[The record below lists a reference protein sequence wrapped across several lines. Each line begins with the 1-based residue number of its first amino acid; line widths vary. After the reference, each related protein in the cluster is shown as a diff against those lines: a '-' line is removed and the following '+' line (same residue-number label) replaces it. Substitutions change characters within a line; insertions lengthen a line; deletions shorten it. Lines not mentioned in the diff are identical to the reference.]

1 MKKIGFFF
9 LTLAALAVFC
19 GFVFF
24 HLGTYLEGTAQ
35 QPRAADLI
43 VVLGGDAGARSLT
56 GARLYTQ
63 GYAPN
68 VLLTGLD
75 DGEKD
80 AVPFYLHWRS
90 QVLMAY
96 GVSESALLFDLVSQ
110 NSYQEAQNTA
120 ALMAKKGWQKV
131 LVVSDPPHMRRL
143 ESVWSQ
149 VFAGSGREYR
159 LISARPYWWQA
170 ERWWSNEIS
179 AKFVVNELIK
189 LGYYQ
194 LKY

>member
-1 MKKIGFFF
+1 MKKIVFVF
-9 LTLAALAVFC
+9 LTFAALAVFC
-19 GFVFF
+19 GYVFF
-24 HLGTYLEGTAQ
+24 HLGSYLEESAQ
-35 QPRAADLI
+35 QPKAADLI
-43 VVLGGDAGARSLT
+43 VVLGGDAGALSLT

-75 DGEKD
+75 DGEKE

-96 GVSESALLFDLVSQ
+96 GVAESALLFDLVSL

-120 ALMAKKGWQKV
+120 DLMAQKGWKKV

-143 ESVWSQ
+143 ESVWKQ
-149 VFAGSGREYR
+149 AFAGSGREFR
-159 LISARPYWWQA
+159 LISAQPYWWQA
-170 ERWWSNEIS
+170 NRWWSNEIS
-179 AKFVVNELIK
+179 VKFVVNEVIK